1 MLKKKCYFKFKRQ
14 KKKDGEITAYDEFT
28 GYNAT
33 YKHTYGIYGMSA
45 ILPFAMCAPIIAGV
59 HGIFNWK

>member
-33 YKHTYGIYGMSA
+33 YKHTYGIYGRSA
-45 ILPFAMCAPIIAGV
+45 ILPFAM
-59 HGIFNWK
+59 